1 MYDYLI
7 GRLVHTSLGE
17 GPDEVVLDNAG
28 VGYQVLVSG
37 ATLGRLTLGDE
48 ATLFVHDMVR
58 DERQVLFGFASREE
72 RHLFRN
78 LLGVNKVGPTTA
90 LALLSA
96 MGPGALAAAVNDGDT
111 ALLARVKGVGK
122 RTAERLCV
130 DLKGRLDDI
139 LTLPGRVTD
148 ARASVA
154 AALAALGFTR
164 AAAERAAEAACTDAP
179 SDLPLEALVKRAL
192 ASQRAGGRKAQEQTG
207 PTA

>member
-7 GRLVHTSLGE
+7 GRLVHL

-28 VGYQVLVSG
+28 VGYQLLVSG
-37 ATLGRLTLGDE
+37 ATCSRLTLGDD

-72 RHLFRN
+72 RTLFRS

-96 MGPGALAAAVNDGDT
+96 LEPGALAAAVNDGDT

-139 LTLPGRVTD
+139 AVLPGRVAD
-148 ARASVA
+148 SRVSVA
-154 AALAALGFTR
+154 AALAALGFPR
-164 AAAERAAEAACTDAP
+164 AAAERAAEAACADAP
-179 SDLPLEALVKRAL
+179 DDLPLEALVKRAL
-192 ASQRAGGRKAQEQTG
+192 ASQRAGGRREREQTG